1 MTDIFSAVSTRPPA
15 CLSTPALVF
24 SSDLAKPNQVW
35 WIFGTRGKSAILFSK
50 SFRLPGQLRR
60 FSLYLIG
67 VILYMYRIHVQC
79 IQAEQFE
86 FNSVQYGVPFLYLL
100 LIILSYLVLD
110 PFFLIKFF
118 FYFIFLPFPALNR
131 VF

>member
-50 SFRLPGQLRR
+50 SFQLPGQLRR
-60 FSLYLIG
+60 FSLHFNWSYSL
-67 VILYMYRIHVQC
+67 HVQYTC
-79 IQAEQFE
+79 TVYT

-110 PFFLIKFF
+110 PFFLITFF
-118 FYFIFLPFPALNR
+118 SISYFYLFPALNR
-131 VF
+131 VFLD